1 MSTRRSTSIQFLAST
16 VVVFVALACAAR
28 AADPETGT
36 VEGKVTLNGKPLAK
50 GKVIFH
56 LKDGNAIT
64 ADLKDDG
71 SYMAKDVP
79 TGTLPVSIQGEGVPK
94 KFTDRK
100 TTPLTVEVKPGKST
114 ADFELQN

>member
-1 MSTRRSTSIQFLAST
+1 MSMRRSTTIRLLAST
-16 VVVFVALACAAR
+16 VVMLIALAGAAR
-28 AADPETGT
+28 AADPESGT
-36 VEGKVTLNGKPLAK
+36 VEGKVTLNGKPLVK

-64 ADLKDDG
+64 ADLKEDG

-100 TTPLTVEVKPGKST
+100 TTPSQAEVKPGKST
-114 ADFELQN
+114 VDFELKN

>member
-1 MSTRRSTSIQFLAST
+1 MSTRRPPSIQFLASNI
-16 VVVFVALACAAR
+16 VVLMALAGAAR
-28 AADPETGT
+28 AADPETGM
-36 VEGKVTLNGKPLAK
+36 VEGKVTLNGKPLVK

-64 ADLKDDG
+64 ADLKEDG

-100 TTPLTVEVKPGKST
+100 TTPLQLEVKAGKST
-114 ADFELQN
+114 ADFELKN